1 MADNLTN
8 EAETGILN
16 HIHGIATWTVTA
28 PLKLA
33 LITSVPT
40 DSSLGSEPV
49 GGSYARQTLTVGT
62 SSSGSSVANTNA
74 PAFTN
79 LPACTV
85 AGFAIFDSSGTP
97 KRIWIGAL
105 STPRT
110 FAAGDSFSVPVGALT
125 LSLG

>member
-8 EAETGILN
+8 EAESGILN

-33 LITSVPT
+33 LLTSVPS
-40 DSSLGSEPV
+40 DSVLGAEPS

-62 SSSGSSVANTNA
+62 STSGSSVSNTNA
-74 PAFTN
+74 PVFSN

-85 AGFAIFDSSGTP
+85 AGFAIYDSSGTP
-97 KRIWIGAL
+97 KRIWHGAL
-105 STPRT
+105 STSRT
-110 FAAGDSFSVPVGALT
+110 FAAGDSFTVPIGALT
-125 LSLG
+125 LSMG